1 MTDGPHV
8 VRTLYK
14 SITSCSDHHTDDI
27 IRRLHIETP
36 VDDAII
42 RGANEHKVVIVTGNP
57 GDGKTHL
64 IRRVGDEFPESLR
77 RGDGVKTDANEIE
90 DADIIKSIATAL
102 EKKRGLI
109 LAINEGILLE
119 ICERNRSR
127 LPWAAEIADRIL
139 RPFVYGSEQPRG
151 RNGRVVILDLNL
163 RNCLGPTVASAA
175 LDKVLSLVE
184 SDAAKAGALMEN
196 VARLRDETV
205 RSRLLHLLSSIAQAG
220 FHATMRELLGFL
232 AYIICAGEVEGG
244 PPRHYAQNAFGDG
257 QGPLFDRVRELDPV
271 KMPVPFLD
279 DALWNCQDVPADW
292 TVVEAGEY
300 REPGN
305 REAFV
310 RRKRRAFFEHRAGQE
325 IIRVDQQAVERE
337 FSRLRNAHQSPEQAA
352 IRLINNF
359 FRPGATSESLVLWVY
374 HQYSVRPIRHLV
386 SRQSVRAADL
396 RVSIPRL
403 PDALAAAFP
412 DYQPDHVVLLHR
424 DMPAAEGLI
433 IDRRLIRMLLE
444 GDRSTGLGTRNLE
457 AQKKVAGF
465 FDRLAPHAV
474 GQQVVSV
481 LRLDNGVENQVGV
494 DLEARS
500 FFVPGG

>member
-1 MTDGPHV
+1 MTDGPHI

-14 SITSCSDHHTDDI
+14 SITSCSDHHTDEI
-27 IRRLHIETP
+27 IQRLHIETP
-36 VDDAII
+36 VDDAIVL
-42 RGANEHKVVIVTGNP
+42 GANEHKIVIVTGNP

-64 IRRVGDEFPESLR
+64 IRRVGDQFPESLR

-90 DADIIKSIATAL
+90 DADIVKSITTAL

-139 RPFVYGSEQPRG
+139 RPFVYGPEQPKA

-175 LDKVLSLVE
+175 LDMLLGLVE
-184 SDAAKAGALMEN
+184 ADPSNAGALVEN
-196 VARLRDETV
+196 VRRLRDDTI
-205 RSRLLHLLSSIAQAG
+205 RARLLLLLSSIAQTG

-232 AYIICAGEVEGG
+232 AYIICAGEEEGS
-244 PPRHYAQNAFGDG
+244 PRHYAENAFGDG

-271 KMPVPFLD
+271 RMPVPFLD

-292 TVVEAGEY
+292 AVIDPGEY

-305 REAFV
+305 REAFA

-325 IIRVDQQAVERE
+325 IVRVDQQAVERE
-337 FSRLRNAHQSPEQAA
+337 FSRIRNANQSPEQAA

-359 FRPGATSESLVLWVY
+359 FKPGATSESLVLWVY

-403 PDALAAAFP
+403 PESLAAAFP
-412 DYQPDHVVLLHR
+412 DYQPDHVVLHHR
-424 DMPAAEGLI
+424 EMPPAEGLI

-465 FDRLAPHAV
+465 FDRLAPHAA

-494 DLEARS
+494 DLEGKS